1 VCFAFE
7 KLVVLL
13 KLLVVLVVLVAGFRD
28 VLSSCRF
35 CWCIFFSAK
44 KQTMGWMPRCSA
56 ACQKR
61 YQTLGT
67 ELNVLAVTV
76 VAVPVAWYRLRL
88 LQGLQGMETWKKQ
101 RKTDGNKKIK
111 NGDGPDG

>member
-1 VCFAFE
+1 MCFGRETALEATACSTCSTWISLCFILMCFAR
-7 KLVVLL
+7 V
-13 KLLVVLVVLVAGFRD
+13 
-28 VLSSCRF
+28 
-35 CWCIFFSAK
+35 FFSFFRPTK
-44 KQTMGWMPRCSA
+44 NMVGWMPRCSA

-111 NGDGPDG
+111 KNGDGPDG